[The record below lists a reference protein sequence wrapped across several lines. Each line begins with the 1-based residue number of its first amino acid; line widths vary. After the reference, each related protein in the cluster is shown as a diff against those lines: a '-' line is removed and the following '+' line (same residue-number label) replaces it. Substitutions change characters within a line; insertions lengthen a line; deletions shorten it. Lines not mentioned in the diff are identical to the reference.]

1 MPNLE
6 IFSRDKSIYWRVPLA
21 AKLLRLGRMP
31 GMADVVTPPQDNFI
45 SKVHAT
51 IEMKPDGRLHVVRQA
66 DANNPVYRLENG
78 KAPAAQDDFT
88 IAVGESFQIG
98 GTVFRLCSDTEGGG
112 SDTAEQKRP
121 QPLAAEN
128 TFTPDKIREFR
139 FVDATSRLEAL
150 ADLPQLILST
160 QHERMLEQQVLDT
173 LLKGIPEADVAAI
186 VRLDPECKED
196 DPRIHVLALKSREA
210 AMAAG
215 SEHRPSRRLV
225 HNAIRY
231 YSPTHHVWQSGGGD
245 ISYTVSTGMDWAL
258 CVPMPDHIAPDHGL
272 YVSGRLRMGLMAAG
286 SSGGGSKD
294 KQYQGDIKFAQLTAD
309 IYASLR
315 RTIDLAHQQRIL
327 TRFLP
332 MPIIAQMSRH
342 TGDFDD
348 FLQARECDITVLFCD
363 LRGSCKLA
371 ESGKNDLQDL
381 LSRLSDALGVMTENI
396 VSRWGVIGDF
406 QGDAAMAFWGWPK
419 GERQVEQA
427 AQAALHIQKRFRD
440 GKGGAV
446 HGMTCGIGLAHGRGL
461 AGRLGTADQYK
472 VGAFGPVVNLASR
485 LESLTKYFGVSIL
498 VEGNFASQIGPDTP
512 WTRKRKLARI
522 KPAGMDTPVEV
533 FELMPPEAEAGAMP
547 DNLRRRYENG
557 LTAFMAGKWP
567 EAGNL
572 LASLPDDGPTRAL
585 KKYIADRPEG
595 PPAGWDGTIVMAS
608 K

>member
-1 MPNLE
+1 MANLE

-21 AKLLRLGRMP
+21 VKALRLGRMP
-31 GMADVVTPPQDNFI
+31 GMADIVTPPQDNFI

-51 IEMKPDGRLHVVRQA
+51 IEMQPDGGLKVIRHA
-66 DANNPVYRLENG
+66 DANNPIYRLEAG
-78 KAPAAQDDFT
+78 KAPAAQDEFT
-88 IAVGESFQIG
+88 IIVGESFQIG
-98 GTVFRLCSDTEGGG
+98 GTVFRLCSDTEGGA
-112 SDTAEQKRP
+112 SDTAEEKKA
-121 QPLAAEN
+121 QPVATEN

-139 FVDATSRLEAL
+139 FVDANSRVEAL

-173 LLKGIPEADVAAI
+173 LLKGIPEADLAAI
-186 VRLDPECKED
+186 VRLDPDCPED
-196 DPRIHVLALKSREA
+196 DPRIHVLALKTREA
-210 AMAAG
+210 ASGVG

-231 YSPTHHVWQSGGGD
+231 YSPTHHVWQTGGGD
-245 ISYTVSTGMDWAL
+245 ISYTVSSGMDWAL

-272 YVSGRLRMGLMAAG
+272 YASGRLRFGT
-286 SSGGGSKD
+286 GGSKE
-294 KQYQGDIKFAQLTAD
+294 KQSQGDIKFAQLTAD

-315 RTIDLAHQQRIL
+315 RTIDLSNQQRIL

-332 MPIIAQMSRH
+332 MPIIAQMGKH
-342 TGDFDD
+342 GGDFDE

-363 LRGSCKLA
+363 LRGSCKFA
-371 ESGKNDLQDL
+371 EAGVNDLQDL
-381 LSRLSDALGVMTENI
+381 LTRLSDALSVMTDNI

-419 GERQVEQA
+419 GDRQVEQA

-440 GKGGAV
+440 GRTGPV
-446 HGMTCGIGLAHGRGL
+446 HGMTCGIGIAHGRGL

-485 LESLTKYFGVSIL
+485 LESLTKFFGVSIL
-498 VEGNFASQIGPDTP
+498 VDGNFAAQLGADIP
-512 WTRKRKLARI
+512 WARKRKLAKI
-522 KPAGMDTPVEV
+522 KPAGMDTAVEV
-533 FELMPPEAEAGAMP
+533 FELLPSEAEAGALP
-547 DNLRRRYENG
+547 DNLRRRYEG
-557 LTAFMAGKWP
+557 ALSAFMAGKWT

-572 LASLPDDGPTRAL
+572 LSTLQSDGPTNAL
-585 KKYIADRPEG
+585 KKYMADRPEG
-595 PPAGWDGTIVMAS
+595 PPANWDGTIVMAS

>member
-6 IFSRDKSIYWRVPLA
+6 IFSRDKSIYWRVPLS

-31 GMADVVTPPQDNFI
+31 GMADIVTPPQDNFI
-45 SKVHAT
+45 SKIHAT
-51 IEMKPDGRLHVVRQA
+51 IELQPDGRLHVRRQA
-66 DANNPVYRLENG
+66 DANNPVYRLEAG
-78 KAPAAQDDFT
+78 KSPAAQDDFS

-112 SDTAEQKRP
+112 SDTAEEKKS
-121 QPLAAEN
+121 QPIATEN

-139 FVDATSRLEAL
+139 FVDANSRVEAL

-186 VRLDPECKED
+186 VRLDPDCKED

-210 AMAAG
+210 AIGAG
-215 SEHRPSRRLV
+215 SDHRPSRKLV

-231 YSPTHHVWQSGGGD
+231 YSPTHHIWQAGSGD
-245 ISYTVSTGMDWAL
+245 LSYTVSSGMDWAL

-272 YVSGRLRMGLMAAG
+272 YASGRLRMSLGAAAQ
-286 SSGGGSKD
+286 GGGKD

-315 RTIDLAHQQRIL
+315 RTIDLSNQQRIL

-332 MPIIAQMSRH
+332 MPIIAQMGKHS
-342 TGDFDD
+342 GDFDE

-363 LRGSCKLA
+363 LRGSCKFA
-371 ESGKNDLQDL
+371 ESGQNDLQNL
-381 LSRLSDALGVMTENI
+381 LARLSDALAVMTDNI

-419 GERQVEQA
+419 GDRQVEQA

-440 GKGGAV
+440 STGRGTV

-461 AGRLGTADQYK
+461 AGRLGTSDQYK

-485 LESLTKYFGVSIL
+485 LESLTKYFGVPIL
-498 VEGNFASQIGPDTP
+498 VDGSFANQIGADTP
-512 WTRKRKLARI
+512 WARKRKLARLR
-522 KPAGMDTPVEV
+522 PAGMDTTVDV
-533 FELMPPEAEAGAMP
+533 YELMPSEAEAGAMP

-557 LTAFMAGKWP
+557 LSTFMAGKWT

-572 LASLPDDGPTRAL
+572 LSSLQGDGPTNAL
-585 KKYIADRPEG
+585 KKYMADHPEG